1 MLGLRSSGA
10 RRAAVSCSSPLLA
23 HWFTQHGHGSFPFE
37 CAALG
42 AYDVSVLHIGGE
54 WQWLVRRDGVDV
66 AEGAART
73 FRAAREQ
80 AEAVA
85 LLREE

>member
-1 MLGLRSSGA
+1 MSVLA
-10 RRAAVSCSSPLLA
+10 R
-23 HWFTQHGHGSFPFE
+23 WFTQHEHGSCPFE

-42 AYDVSVLHIGGE
+42 GYDLSVLHIGGE

-66 AEGAART
+66 AEGAARR
-73 FRAAREQ
+73 FREAREQ

-85 LLREE
+85 LYLAGDGCSSS